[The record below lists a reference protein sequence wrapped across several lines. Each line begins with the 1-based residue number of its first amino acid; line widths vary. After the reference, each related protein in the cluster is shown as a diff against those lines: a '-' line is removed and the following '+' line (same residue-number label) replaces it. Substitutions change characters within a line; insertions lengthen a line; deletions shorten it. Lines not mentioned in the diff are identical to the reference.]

1 MFGFDDLAVAGVSA
15 IGNLISG
22 NSNAKAA
29 REAFKSRYQ
38 DTVKDMKKA
47 GLNPALA
54 YGQGGG
60 NPTTHDKPLLG
71 ESLKEGAL
79 ASMSAKATKAQIEQ
93 TRTAAMVNIAQADK
107 TNAEANFLRSTMGSR
122 TSEIELR
129 NAQTAAQTELAKR
142 QGETEV
148 ERRRQLNAAV
158 TLAQM
163 DISYQGATWEAR
175 VNLVRQQLKQAQL
188 DYSISEIEK
197 YLREQE
203 KPEAKARANYFRGVG
218 RFDPYINAA
227 KNVAS
232 TLNPFKLQ
240 IGGGDAST
248 IRARA
253 KGWNP

>member
-29 REAFKSRYQ
+29 RKAFKSRYQ
-38 DTVKDMKKA
+38 DTVRDMKKA

-79 ASMSAKATKAQIEQ
+79 ASVSAKATKAQIEQ
-93 TRTAAMVNIAQADK
+93 TKTAAMVNIAQADK
-107 TNAEANFLRSTMGSR
+107 TNAEANFLRQTMGSR

-129 NAQTAAQTELAKR
+129 NAQTAAQTELTKK
-142 QGETEV
+142 QGETEG
-148 ERRRQLNAAV
+148 ERRRQISAAV
-158 TLAQM
+158 TLAEL
-163 DISYQGATWEAR
+163 DISYQSATWEAR
-175 VNLVRQQLKQAQL
+175 VSLVRQTLKQAEL
-188 DYSISEIEK
+188 DYSRAEIEK

-203 KPEAKARANYFRGVG
+203 KPEAEARAKYFRGVG
-218 RFDPYINAA
+218 RFEPYINAA
-227 KNVAS
+227 KSVAS

-240 IGGGDAST
+240 IGGGDASA
-248 IRARA
+248 IPARP
-253 KGWNP
+253 KGWTP